1 MAQARDEQDEFLNLQ
16 LEFIN
21 EEEDF
26 NPVGFGNQVPAAA
39 AGNQAPAP
47 VPAVGPRHPELG
59 EAGALPE
66 NVNQPRPGGRPGN
79 NNVGIRRNVSASAVA
94 STVMGALF
102 LPTISSVMGDILKV
116 TLPKEWVTK
125 KSIRA
130 GATGLLQ
137 EKWGRSIIGGC
148 LFVVLKDALLLYCKW
163 KKARDFGKKRV
174 LDYVGK
180 RSGQSS
186 PDSH

>member
-1 MAQARDEQDEFLNLQ
+1 MEDIAQAQDEQDEFLNLQ
-16 LEFIN
+16 LEFIDEQ
-21 EEEDF
+21 EEP
-26 NPVGFGNQVPAAA
+26 NPVPVGNQGHIMAQDP
-39 AGNQAPAP
+39 APAP
-47 VPAVGPRHPELG
+47 ADEVVNPQEQG
-59 EAGALPE
+59 EPGALPA
-66 NVNQPRPGGRPGN
+66 NVPRGGRVG
-79 NNVGIRRNVSASAVA
+79 NNVGVRRNVSASAVA

-102 LPTISSVMGDILKV
+102 LPTISSVMGDLLKV
-116 TLPKEWVTK
+116 TLPRDWVTK
-125 KSIRA
+125 KSVRL

-180 RSGQSS
+180 RMGRTTR
-186 PDSH
+186 